1 MVEEDGCWPLKNVRH
16 ERLAVAVAGGQT
28 MQQAMVE
35 EGYARP
41 DKHAARF
48 MRHPPIRARI
58 GYLQGQIAS
67 QLHVTVADI
76 VRELDEDREVARS
89 KGQASAMV
97 SATMGKAKVL
107 GLIVDRSEH
116 AVKSID
122 EMTEDELR
130 AFLGKGDDGPTRH

>member
-1 MVEEDGCWPLKNVRH
+1 MVDEDGCWPLKNVRH
-16 ERLAVAVAGGQT
+16 ERLAVAVAGGKT
-28 MQQAMVE
+28 MQEAMLA

-41 DKHAARF
+41 DKHAGRF
-48 MRHPPIRARI
+48 MRHPAIRARI
-58 GYLQGQIAS
+58 DHLQGLIAA
-67 QLHVTVADI
+67 QLHVSVADI

-89 KGQASAMV
+89 KGHASAMV

-130 AFLGKGDDGPTRH
+130 AFVGKGDDGPTRH

>member
-1 MVEEDGCWPLKNVRH
+1 MVDKDGSRPLTNVRH
-16 ERLAVAVAGGQT
+16 ERLAVAVAGGMT
-28 MQQAMVE
+28 MPEAMIA

-41 DKHAARF
+41 DKHAGRF
-48 MRHPPIRARI
+48 MRHPEIRARI
-58 GYLQGQIAS
+58 DHLQGQIAS

-89 KGQASAMV
+89 KGNASAMV

-107 GLIVDRSEH
+107 GLIVDKNEH
-116 AVKSID
+116 SVKSID

-130 AFLGKGDDGPTRH
+130 AFVGKGDDGPTRH